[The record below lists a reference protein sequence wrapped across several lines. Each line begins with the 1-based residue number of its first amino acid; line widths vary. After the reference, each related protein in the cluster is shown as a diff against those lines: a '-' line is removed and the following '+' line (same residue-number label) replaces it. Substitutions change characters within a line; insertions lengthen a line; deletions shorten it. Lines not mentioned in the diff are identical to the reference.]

1 MSDNRADVAKA
12 AAELHRSVRGAAVR
26 WNNRETRRWSE
37 GEDDLEAGSL
47 EFSVRAKSLGGIIDS
62 AAFVRV
68 FAPEGSLHFDVG
80 LQFHLE
86 GELDAADTVVA
97 EFGRKFAA
105 PLLLSH
111 LRGAVSTE
119 CLVMGWDTIVLPPSL
134 EEAVLDLS
142 DDVIIGKAAS

>member
-68 FAPEGSLHFDVG
+68 FAPGGRCTLMSGFSSTLRVNSTRQTRSWPSL
-80 LQFHLE
+80 
-86 GELDAADTVVA
+86 A
-97 EFGRKFAA
+97 ESLPRHCSSAIFGAQS
-105 PLLLSH
+105 LLS
-111 LRGAVSTE
+111 A
-119 CLVMGWDTIVLPPSL
+119 W
-134 EEAVLDLS
+134 
-142 DDVIIGKAAS
+142 